1 MEYEVNV
8 IKDSEADV
16 WVASCDKLSL
26 TLESGSFD
34 RLIEKVRN
42 AALEMAEL
50 KHLDI
55 PAKLR
60 FHLDCLEKISYGG
73 V

>member
-1 MEYEVNV
+1 MEYEINV
-8 IKDSEADV
+8 IKDAEADV

-50 KHLDI
+50 KHMDA
-55 PAKLR
+55 PGGLR
-60 FHLDCLEKISYGG
+60 FRLDCLEKIGYGG

>member
-1 MEYEVNV
+1 MEYDINV

-42 AALEMAEL
+42 ASMEMAEL
-50 KHLDI
+50 KHLDA
-55 PAKLR
+55 PGGLR
-60 FHLDCLEKISYGG
+60 FHLDCLEPVNG
-73 V
+73 